1 MNIKNNQL
9 FSAQGEEIRN
19 LQNATEQIKT
29 QLPEESQYMPV
40 ECCDIFQVTEVQNLH
55 IENGSEKHDWS
66 KAETERLLQE
76 ITKIRD

>member
-40 ECCDIFQVTEVQNLH
+40 ECCDIFRVTEVQNLH
-55 IENGSEKHDWS
+55 TENGSEKHD
-66 KAETERLLQE
+66 
-76 ITKIRD
+76 